1 MIFNNIYTDVELNT
15 KINIVKTIKKI
26 TFKRHN
32 IIENNDLRNKNYFFL
47 QIMTTPLGTLI

>member
-32 IIENNDLRNKNYFFL
+32 IIENNDLRNKNYFFS